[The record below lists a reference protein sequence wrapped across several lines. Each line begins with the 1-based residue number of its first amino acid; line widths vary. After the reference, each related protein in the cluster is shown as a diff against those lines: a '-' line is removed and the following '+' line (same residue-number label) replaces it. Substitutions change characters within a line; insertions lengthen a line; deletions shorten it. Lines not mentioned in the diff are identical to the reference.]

1 MEASQIG
8 LDKFHY
14 AEMLTD
20 TILGCSYDTPVAVPG
35 AIAANV
41 KANGAITTQ
50 YADDGPAVN
59 AASVGRQEADLEMTN
74 VALSTKAFLLGHTI
88 TSGVIRHKTTDTPA
102 DVAIGFR
109 SKKSNG
115 AYRYVWMLKG
125 NFAVPD
131 DAYKTQE
138 DKVAFNTTKMM
149 YAGIRRDYDGE
160 YKYEADDDDPAVPAS
175 VIANWFTAVP
185 TAITEP
191 DALTLVTV
199 PDDAD
204 ADVAIN
210 SSPTFTYNNAI
221 NAAQVTSDYFY
232 LLKASDGSKV
242 AAALSIDAA
251 NKVVTLNPTNDL
263 TNSED
268 YLLISNGII
277 RDIYGQVLAS
287 GTNIANFT
295 TVAP

>member
-204 ADVAIN
+204 TAVVVTSN
-210 SSPTFTYNNAI
+210 LTFTYNNAI
-221 NAAQVTSDYFY
+221 NPAQLTDDYFY
-232 LLKASDGSKV
+232 LLDPSDGTKV
-242 AAALSIDAA
+242 DAALSIDAA
-251 NKVVTLNPTNDL
+251 NKVVTLNP
-263 TNSED
+263 NSNLDASTD
-268 YLLISNGII
+268 YIAVASGLIT
-277 RDIYGQVLAS
+277 DVYGQKLAA
-287 GTNIANFT
+287 GTTLVNFQT
-295 TVAP
+295 A